1 VPAELYHSDNDI
13 VPTEYQVTEGT
24 DSWTATEKS
33 TASG

>member
-1 VPAELYHSDNDI
+1 